1 MEWRGEIVRLR
12 YLAGDLA
19 CNDHPAHAT
28 RSARR
33 QPETAAPYNAQLAVF
48 FVWEH
53 KRSLSSHRTTTSLSL
68 LIYCNRVRDFC
79 KIDTPKTM
87 VNTPLYVPFST
98 SSIYRVREG
107 GSAHFQVVNATR
119 ERGGGAHFQVV
130 NAAKELRLLI
140 FRWSVVNF
148 FIFSSN

>member
-53 KRSLSSHRTTTSLSL
+53 KRSLSSHHTTTSLSL

-107 GSAHFQVVNATR
+107 GGV
-119 ERGGGAHFQVV
+119 
-130 NAAKELRLLI
+130 LI
-140 FRWSVVNF
+140 FRWSMQRERERRGCSFSGGECSQGTPFANFQVVGGEF
-148 FIFSSN
+148 FYF